1 METHICMFLWKF
13 ECKMNNCPLLRCVL
27 SWWISKKFPEK
38 SWIEWCPEFQ
48 VCCKLFIILKF
59 LNVLMLFLYH
69 FDSDM
74 TFCFFLILLFSLK
87 KLTSLSEWSNPM
99 FGAFEVVGWICW
111 TVCNM
116 NQLCNPPSGF
126 HGNLF
131 NIFFAN
137 FKLNMND
144 SNPFVEG
151 VWPDVRFFLK
161 ILLQKSALFMAW
173 ILLGWHQNNAFNCI
187 QTSN

>member
-1 METHICMFLWKF
+1 MRVVVVDLKEISGEVLNWMMPGIPGVLQIVYNPEVFERVDVILISFWFWYDLW
-13 ECKMNNCPLLRCVL
+13 
-27 SWWISKKFPEK
+27 
-38 SWIEWCPEFQ
+38 
-48 VCCKLFIILKF
+48 
-59 LNVLMLFLYH
+59 
-69 FDSDM
+69 
-74 TFCFFLILLFSLK
+74 FFLILLFSLK

-126 HGNLF
+126 HGNQF
-131 NIFFAN
+131 NIFFAS

-151 VWPDVRFFLK
+151 VWPDVRFFKK